1 MTQRWRTL
9 LLNLVALTVAAV
21 GVVDAGRSRDGDL
34 VAVFVTIVVLQVLVV
49 VSRRSPDRREVPVRR
64 DLADWLDER
73 ARNTGDTVE
82 QVVDRMV
89 TQYRSLWPP
98 LG

>member
-9 LLNLVALTVAAV
+9 LLNLVALTVASV
-21 GVVDAGRSRDGDL
+21 GAVDAGRSRDGDL
-34 VAVFVTIVVLQVLVV
+34 VAVFVTIVVLQVLVL
-49 VSRRSPDRREVPVRR
+49 VSRRSPDRRAVPVRR
-64 DLADWLDER
+64 DLAEWLDSR
-73 ARNTGDTVE
+73 AHNTGDTVD